1 MQLLKL
7 SRIFTTLCFGLA
19 MLVAGPVFSAETSW
33 NDLSQAGGSK
43 PIVLAAADAEPGEAG
58 KPESGTLV
66 LPAATEKKE
75 AEKKCMTVCQKWGQD
90 CVYDNQRGRKCRRTC
105 KQFGQECF

>member
-1 MQLLKL
+1 MHKTKINRILSGILTGFLLFA
-7 SRIFTTLCFGLA
+7 SFQA
-19 MLVAGPVFSAETSW
+19 FSDEP
-33 NDLSQAGGSK
+33 NLLL
-43 PIVLAAADAEPGEAG
+43 LAAADEQRSEAQEL
-58 KPESGTLV
+58 PSGTLV
-66 LPAATEKKE
+66 LPVAAEEKE

>member
-1 MQLLKL
+1 MQTLK
-7 SRIFTTLCFGLA
+7 SFRITTTLCFGL
-19 MLVAGPVFSAETSW
+19 MLFIASPAFAAEISW
-33 NDLSQAGGSK
+33 NQLSGDSTAHS
-43 PIVLAAADAEPGEAG
+43 IVIAAADAEVGEPG